1 MPSETTT
8 RRRLLATGGAL
19 LTATF
24 SGCSQL
30 RPESETDARQ
40 LVLSLS
46 PLDGPL
52 RERYVVD
59 LTETRPPWDETA
71 FNITLD
77 GEEYTTQHHTPFLA
91 RGDDTPTY
99 ARRNGTYYHLDSLV
113 VGEETVT
120 HPVLRLFEVGRPDE
134 LETVPDH
141 VTHSSLPEADQR
153 AVRIAYFAARARG
166 NAGGV
171 PRGLVQRDGY
181 VYRDDDAAGASDLLE
196 EAGPS
201 HVEYRDA
208 VYEVEVTRETFHEA
222 VYRADVDP
230 VADSASEVETVLRAS
245 LLDARVTRADLSQA
259 EREILREATVESY
272 RESYPYST
280 AFASLLKRLGHW
292 SYLDGNVEK
301 DAGVETGSERRFL
314 LYDERYFTYGLRF
327 TSE

>member
-1 MPSETTT
+1 MPSETIT
-8 RRRLLATGGAL
+8 RRRLVAAGSAL
-19 LTATF
+19 LTTAI

-30 RPESETDARQ
+30 RPASDTDARQ

-59 LTETRPPWDETA
+59 LTETRPPWDEAA
-71 FNITLD
+71 FNTTLD
-77 GEEYTTQHHTPFLA
+77 GEEYTTQHHTPFVA

-120 HPVLRLFEVGRPDE
+120 RPVLRLFEVGRPDE

-141 VTHSSLPEADQR
+141 VTHSSLPEVDQQ
-153 AVRIAYFAARARG
+153 AVQVAYFAARARG
-166 NAGGV
+166 NTGGV

-181 VYRDDDAAGASDLLE
+181 VYRTDDTEVASDLLE

-222 VYRADVDP
+222 VYRADVEP
-230 VADSASEVETVLRAS
+230 VAESASEVETVLRAS
-245 LLDARVTRADLSQA
+245 LLDARVTQENLSQA
-259 EREILREATVESY
+259 EREILRQATSESY
-272 RESYPYST
+272 GESHPYSA
-280 AFASLLKRLGHW
+280 AFASLLKKLGHW
-292 SYLDGNVEK
+292 TYLDGNVEK
-301 DAGVETGSERRFL
+301 DAGVETDSGRRFL

-327 TSE
+327 ASE